1 MEVIIGRVDGIN
13 TSDNVLNIL
22 VTDSLKKT
30 YNIKAS
36 LAYKANISQGTI
48 YKFNVEKN
56 GNKNILCSIDDIKN
70 LDDAEIV
77 SILHSFGNSSP
88 LSYDESVKE
97 INKYLNKIDSKI
109 IYDITKYLLDKF
121 HKDFFIYPAAAKMHH
136 AYVGGLSYHTI
147 GMLRMADSFL
157 LNYPYLNKNYLYAG
171 IILHDIGKTTEFN
184 GIQNTD
190 YSLKGQLIGHLVIG
204 GMEVNEAARVLHYE
218 DTEEALILEH
228 MLISHHGQPQFGA
241 AKRPMTAEAL
251 VLWYID
257 TIDSKFRVLGD
268 ELDKIKPGEYTDQI
282 GVLDRVKVYKTK

>member
-1 MEVIIGRVDGIN
+1 MEIIIGRVDGIN

-22 VTDSLKKT
+22 VTDSQKKT

-36 LAYKANISQGTI
+36 LAHKANIVQGTI

-56 GNKNILCSIDDIKN
+56 GNKNILCSIDDIKS
-70 LDDAEIV
+70 LDDSEIV
-77 SILHSFGNSSP
+77 SIMHSFGNSSP

-97 INKYLNKIDSKI
+97 INDYLNKIDSKI

-171 IILHDIGKTTEFN
+171 IILHDIGKTTEFD

-268 ELDKIKPGEYTDQI
+268 ELNKIKPGEYTDQI

>member
-22 VTDSLKKT
+22 VIDSLKNT

-36 LAYKANISQGTI
+36 LAYKASITQGTI
-48 YKFNVEKN
+48 YKFNVEKS
-56 GNKNILCSIDDIKN
+56 GNKNVLCSIDDITS
-70 LDDAEIV
+70 LDDEQIV
-77 SILHSFGNSSP
+77 SIMHSFGNSSP
-88 LSYDESVKE
+88 LSYEESVKE
-97 INKYLNKIDSKI
+97 INSYLNKIDSKI
-109 IYDITKYLLDKF
+109 IYDITKHLLDKF

-157 LNYPYLNKNYLYAG
+157 INYPYLNKNYLYAG
-171 IILHDIGKTTEFN
+171 IILHDIGKTTEFD

-204 GMEVNEAARVLHYE
+204 GMEVNEAARILHYE

-241 AKRPMTAEAL
+241 ARRPMTAEAL

-268 ELDKIKPGEYTDQI
+268 ELNKIKPGEYTDQI

>member
-1 MEVIIGRVDGIN
+1 M
-13 TSDNVLNIL
+13 
-22 VTDSLKKT
+22 
-30 YNIKAS
+30 
-36 LAYKANISQGTI
+36 
-48 YKFNVEKN
+48 
-56 GNKNILCSIDDIKN
+56 NKNK
-70 LDDAEIV
+70 
-77 SILHSFGNSSP
+77 LH
-88 LSYDESVKE
+88 
-97 INKYLNKIDSKI
+97 INKKYISKI

-157 LNYPYLNKNYLYAG
+157 LNYSYLNKNYLYAG
-171 IILHDIGKTTEFN
+171 IILHDIGKTTEFD

-268 ELDKIKPGEYTDQI
+268 ELNKIKPGEYTDQI